1 MLVGAVS
8 CKYDRELVL
17 SIRRE
22 CRDSQKSAVIFAR
35 FDHDFRLASVMIIHG
50 ALGLLDSRGCPML
63 SANRCVFKSVSQLFK
78 REVMVWE

>member
-8 CKYDRELVL
+8 CNYDRELVL

-35 FDHDFRLASVMIIHG
+35 FDHDFRLASVMFMHG
-50 ALGLLDSRGCPML
+50 ALLDSRGCPTL
-63 SANRCVFKSVSQLFK
+63 SAKRCVFKSVSQLFK
-78 REVMVWE
+78 REVMVWD